1 MAVAA
6 PKPSAEAPQL
16 SRSFQFHGRT
26 FLAFVLKPE
35 MPIGRWVAEA
45 DTWLS
50 RSPGFFSGKPVV
62 VDVSRLLLTKGKLA
76 KLIADLGSRGI
87 RVMGLLG
94 ADPAWVDADLPP
106 VLTPGRTTDSETPR
120 ESAATA
126 PVSEATAPEMPAPS
140 SRVIDSHVR
149 SGQTLFHDGDLTII
163 GSVSSGAE
171 IVATGSI
178 HIYGALRGR
187 VLAGADG
194 NKTAHIFCRRLAAE
208 LVAIDGYYRMAEDF
222 PSDLLERPVHAWL
235 EDGDLKIS
243 TLD

>member
-1 MAVAA
+1 MAAAA

-16 SRSFQFHGRT
+16 SRSVQFRGRT
-26 FLAFVLKPE
+26 FFAFVLKPE
-35 MPIGRWVAEA
+35 LPIGRWVAQA

-62 VDVSRLLLTKGKLA
+62 VDVSQLLLTKGKLA
-76 KLIADLGSRGI
+76 KLIADLSSRGI

-106 VLTPGRTTDSETPR
+106 VLTPGRTTESETPR
-120 ESAATA
+120 EMRETTA
-126 PVSEATAPEMPAPS
+126 PVMRAPA

-194 NKTAHIFCRRLAAE
+194 NKAAHIFCRRLAAE

-235 EDGDLKIS
+235 EDGDLKINA
-243 TLD
+243 LD

>member
-1 MAVAA
+1 MAAAA
-6 PKPSAEAPQL
+6 PQPSAATPPP
-16 SRSFQFHGRT
+16 SRSFKFHGRT

-35 MPIGRWVAEA
+35 MPIGRWIDEA
-45 DTWLS
+45 DSWLS
-50 RSPGFFSGKPVV
+50 RSPGFFSAKPVV

-106 VLTPGRTTDSETPR
+106 VLTPGRAMEPETSR
-120 ESAATA
+120 ETCEAPA
-126 PVSEATAPEMPAPS
+126 PVKPAS
-140 SRVIDSHVR
+140 SSLVIDSHVR
-149 SGQTLFHDGDLTII
+149 SGQTLFHDGDLTIV

-194 NKTAHIFCRRLAAE
+194 NTAAHIFCRRLAGE

-222 PSDLLERPVHAWL
+222 PSDLLEEPAHVSL
-235 EDGDLKIS
+235 EDGVLTIKA
-243 TLD
+243 LD

>member
-1 MAVAA
+1 MAAAA
-6 PKPSAEAPQL
+6 PQPSAATSQP
-16 SRSFQFHGRT
+16 SRSFKFHGRT

-35 MPIGRWVAEA
+35 MPIGRWIAEA

-50 RSPGFFSGKPVV
+50 RSPGFFSAKPVV
-62 VDVSRLLLTKGKLA
+62 LDVSRLLLTKGKLA

-106 VLTPGRTTDSETPR
+106 VLTPGRATEPETSP
-120 ESAATA
+120 ETCEAPA
-126 PVSEATAPEMPAPS
+126 PVAPAPS
-140 SRVIDSHVR
+140 SLVIDSPVR

-178 HIYGALRGR
+178 HVYGALRGR

-194 NKTAHIFCRRLAAE
+194 NIAAHIFCRRLAGE

-222 PSDLLERPVHAWL
+222 PSGLIEKPAHISL
-235 EDGDLKIS
+235 EDGVLRIKA
-243 TLD
+243 LG

>member
-1 MAVAA
+1 MAVAAA
-6 PKPSAEAPQL
+6 PKPSAETPQL
-16 SRSFQFHGRT
+16 SRSFQFQGRT

-35 MPIGRWVAEA
+35 MPIGRWMAEA

-50 RSPGFFSGKPVV
+50 RSPDFFAGKPVV

-76 KLIADLGSRGI
+76 KLIADLNARGI

-106 VLTPGRTTDSETPR
+106 VLTPSRATESETPR
-120 ESAATA
+120 EKKSEAPAEAPA
-126 PVSEATAPEMPAPS
+126 PVRPAPS
-140 SRVIDSHVR
+140 SLVIDSPIR
-149 SGQTLFHDGDLTII
+149 SGQTLFHDGDLTIM
-163 GSVSSGAE
+163 GAVSSGAE

-194 NKTAHIFCRRLAAE
+194 NSAAHIFCRRLAAE
-208 LVAIDGYYRMAEDF
+208 LVAIDGFYRMADDF
-222 PSDLLERPVHAWL
+222 PESLLEKPAHAWL
-235 EDGDLKIS
+235 EDGVLKIKA
-243 TLD
+243 LD

>member
-6 PKPSAEAPQL
+6 LKQPTTEKQPA
-16 SRSFQFHGRT
+16 RSFQFHGRT
-26 FLAFVLKPE
+26 FLTFVLQPE
-35 MPIGRWVAEA
+35 MPLGRWLSEA
-45 DTWLS
+45 DTWLA
-50 RSPGFFSGKPVV
+50 RSPDFFAAKPVV
-62 VDVSRLLLTKGKLA
+62 IDVSRLLLTKAKLA

-94 ADPAWVDADLPP
+94 ADPAWADSDLPP
-106 VLTPGRTTDSETPR
+106 VLSANRMAELGTPR
-120 ESAATA
+120 DMSQPVA
-126 PVSEATAPEMPAPS
+126 PAPELAKPAPKPL
-140 SRVIDSHVR
+140 VIDAPVR

-194 NKTAHIFCRRLAAE
+194 NKAAHIFCRRFAAE
-208 LVAIDGYYRMAEDF
+208 LVAIDGFYRMAEDIEL
-222 PSDLLERPVHAWL
+222 SLLERPVHAWL
-235 EDGDLKIS
+235 EDGALNIKA
-243 TLD
+243 LD

>member
-1 MAVAA
+1 MAAAA
-6 PKPSAEAPQL
+6 PQPVTDAPQP
-16 SRSFQFHGRT
+16 SGAFKFHGRT

-35 MPIGRWVAEA
+35 MPIGRWMAQA
-45 DTWLS
+45 DTWLA
-50 RSPGFFSGKPVV
+50 RSPGFFSAKPIV
-62 VDVSRLLLTKGKLA
+62 VDVSGLLLTKSNLS
-76 KLIADLGSRGI
+76 KLIADLSARGMH
-87 RVMGLLG
+87 VTGLLG

-106 VLTPGRTTDSETPR
+106 VLTAGRAMESEKTR
-120 ESAATA
+120 ERQEA
-126 PVSEATAPEMPAPS
+126 PAPAKPAPS
-140 SRVIDSHVR
+140 LVINTHVR

-194 NKTAHIFCRRLAAE
+194 NIGAHIFCRRLAGE

-222 PSDLLERPVHAWL
+222 PSGLIEKPAHVSLEEGV
-235 EDGDLKIS
+235 LKIKA
-243 TLD
+243 LD

>member
-1 MAVAA
+1 
-6 PKPSAEAPQL
+6 
-16 SRSFQFHGRT
+16 
-26 FLAFVLKPE
+26 
-35 MPIGRWVAEA
+35 
-45 DTWLS
+45 
-50 RSPGFFSGKPVV
+50 
-62 VDVSRLLLTKGKLA
+62 
-76 KLIADLGSRGI
+76 
-87 RVMGLLG
+87 
-94 ADPAWVDADLPP
+94 
-106 VLTPGRTTDSETPR
+106 
-120 ESAATA
+120 
-126 PVSEATAPEMPAPS
+126 MPAPS
-140 SRVIDSHVR
+140 SRVIDLHVR

>member
-1 MAVAA
+1 MAAAA
-6 PKPSAEAPQL
+6 PQPSAATPQP
-16 SRSFQFHGRT
+16 SRSFKFHGRT

-35 MPIGRWVAEA
+35 MPIGRWIAEA
-45 DTWLS
+45 DDWAS

-106 VLTPGRTTDSETPR
+106 VLTPGRAVEPETPR
-120 ESAATA
+120 ETC
-126 PVSEATAPEMPAPS
+126 EAPAPATPAVS
-140 SRVIDSHVR
+140 SLVIDSHVR

-194 NKTAHIFCRRLAAE
+194 NIAAHIFCRRLAGE

-222 PSDLLERPVHAWL
+222 PSDLLEKPAHISL
-235 EDGDLKIS
+235 EDGVLKINA
-243 TLD
+243 LD

>member
-6 PKPSAEAPQL
+6 PKPSAETAQL

-35 MPIGRWVAEA
+35 MPIGRWVSEA

-76 KLIADLGSRGI
+76 KLIADLGARGI

-106 VLTPGRTTDSETPR
+106 VLTPGRTTELDTPR
-120 ESAATA
+120 ETRETREAAA
-126 PVSEATAPEMPAPS
+126 PLPPAPS
-140 SRVIDSHVR
+140 ARVIPSHVR

-194 NKTAHIFCRRLAAE
+194 NKAAHIFCRRLAAE

-222 PSDLLERPVHAWL
+222 PSDLLEKPVHAWL
-235 EDGDLKIS
+235 EDGDLKINA
-243 TLD
+243 LD

>member
-62 VDVSRLLLTKGKLA
+62 VDVSRLLLTKTKLA

-106 VLTPGRTTDSETPR
+106 VLNPGRTADSDAPR
-120 ESAATA
+120 ETREPAAAAA
-126 PVSEATAPEMPAPS
+126 PAAPAPAA
-140 SRVIDSHVR
+140 RVIDAHIR

-235 EDGDLKIS
+235 EDGDLKINA
-243 TLD
+243 LD

>member
-1 MAVAA
+1 MAAAA
-6 PKPSAEAPQL
+6 PKPSATTAQPSQ
-16 SRSFQFHGRT
+16 SFTFHGRT

-35 MPIGRWVAEA
+35 MPIGRWLGEA
-45 DTWLS
+45 DAWLS
-50 RSPGFFSGKPVV
+50 RSPGFFAAKPVV

-94 ADPAWVDADLPP
+94 ADPAWVDDDLPP
-106 VLTPGRTTDSETPR
+106 VLAPGRAINPETTR
-120 ESAATA
+120 EKAPAAQA
-126 PVSEATAPEMPAPS
+126 PAEPAPS
-140 SRVIDSHVR
+140 SRVIDTHVR
-149 SGQTLFHDGDLTII
+149 SGQTVFQDGDLTII

-194 NKTAHIFCRRLAAE
+194 NQAAHIFCRRLAAE
-208 LVAIDGYYRMAEDF
+208 LVAIDGYYRMAEDLP
-222 PSDLLERPVHAWL
+222 PSLLEKPAHAWL
-235 EDGDLKIS
+235 EDGILTIKA
-243 TLD
+243 LD